1 MQEGVRGW
9 GAEGRGKKT
18 AEAQE
23 WERERGGGSR
33 VRVMEMVQDMQHLP
47 GLMMGKGLS
56 QGASIQVCMSNMGI
70 RVGSHLQDSQSHRM

>member
-1 MQEGVRGW
+1 MGGGGEGQKDSRGTRV
-9 GAEGRGKKT
+9 G
-18 AEAQE
+18 
-23 WERERGGGSR
+23 ERERGGSR